1 MKNQYLM
8 AADLYFWMKKLVH
21 GNKNYFGP
29 IIENEPALFKSM
41 IMS

>member
-8 AADLYFWMKKLVH
+8 AADLYFWMKIPVH